1 MFDLEAERNVRAGV
15 VHVVA
20 LNALVHDAE
29 AAANDRLAVA
39 GQVIGKAETRTK
51 VRPVIVH
58 EALRNAVLFGDAD
71 AVQVERNAGEN
82 GIRAGAEAGAAPC
95 TGSDALPIVPAVSS
109 NAALAGL

>member
-1 MFDLEAERNVRAGV
+1 MFGTGV

-29 AAANDRLAVA
+29 AAAHDRLAAA
-39 GQVIGKAETRTK
+39 GQVIGEAEARTE

-58 EALRNAVLFGDAD
+58 QALGNAVLSGDAD

-82 GIRAGAEAGAAPC
+82 RIRAGAQ
-95 TGSDALPIVPAVSS
+95 TRAVRD
-109 NAALAGL
+109 